1 MIRPAM
7 IRFGALV
14 LLLGGTAGGVE
25 AAPER
30 VLAIGGSITEIVYA
44 LGQSDR
50 LIGRDST
57 STWPPEAL
65 ALPDLGYMRA
75 LSPEGVLSVAPDL
88 ILADVDSGPPE
99 AVAAIEAAS
108 VAYVEVPSDESP
120 EGVAR
125 KIEVVADALGVPAEG
140 AALAGRVEAEIRAAA
155 DAPAPTHPR
164 AIFLLSV
171 EGGRLMAAGGGTAL
185 PHLFTCAVLV
195 RRFPSIVAS
204 MM

>member
-140 AALAGRVEAEIRAAA
+140 AALAGRV
-155 DAPAPTHPR
+155 
-164 AIFLLSV
+164 
-171 EGGRLMAAGGGTAL
+171 
-185 PHLFTCAVLV
+185 
-195 RRFPSIVAS
+195 
-204 MM
+204 